1 MSSSLEKGLSVL
13 RELGRSD
20 PCGVGVREL
29 ARRLTLQPSRV
40 HALLKGLCRQ
50 GFARAS
56 EGGSYQLGPAAL
68 TLALNC
74 PHLRVLQGCA
84 ESAVEELFSAIE
96 ETSAAVGWIDGSA
109 TVLAKRESRHQLIA
123 TMPSGVVKEPHRW
136 ASGLALLA
144 LCDAA
149 ERKRYASRAGVTV
162 AQLGRL
168 LARHTRRGY
177 TEVSNVD
184 GSGVTALAV
193 PVVPLRIALAVCGPV
208 ERLAGARRKAVL
220 SLLQTVAHRLTTE
233 ERGRGDE

>member
-13 RELGRSD
+13 KELGRSD
-20 PCGVGVREL
+20 ACGVGVREL

-68 TLALNC
+68 ALAVNC
-74 PHLRVLQGCA
+74 HHLRVIRGCA
-84 ESAVEELFSAIE
+84 ESAVDELFAAIE
-96 ETSAAVGWIDGSA
+96 ETSAAVGWIDGSV
-109 TVLAKRESRHQLIA
+109 TVLAKREARHQLIA
-123 TMPSGVVKEPHRW
+123 TMPSGVVKEAHRW
-136 ASGLALLA
+136 ASGLALLGM
-144 LCDAA
+144 CDVA

-162 AQLGRL
+162 ARLGRL
-168 LARHTRRGY
+168 LKRHVRGGY

-220 SLLQTVAHRLTTE
+220 GRLQTVAQRLTTE
-233 ERGRGDE
+233 QSGMGK